1 MEGRQNSRAALRFHN
16 MTYEELV
23 EQIRVVPGSLGELED
38 GTDTDHI
45 PDDVAAVMAEVAVAA
60 NIARAT
66 QESLK
71 MRVEIARGR
80 GATWTMIGNAIGVTP
95 WRAHQ
100 RYFEH
105 RPYFARR

>member
-1 MEGRQNSRAALRFHN
+1 
-16 MTYEELV
+16 
-23 EQIRVVPGSLGELED
+23 
-38 GTDTDHI
+38 
-45 PDDVAAVMAEVAVAA
+45 MAEVAVAA

-95 WRAHQ
+95 WRAQQ
-100 RYFEH
+100 RYFGH

>member
-1 MEGRQNSRAALRFHN
+1 MIRK

-23 EQIRVVPGSLGELED
+23 EQIRAFPGSPAALD
-38 GTDTDHI
+38 RGTGVHRV
-45 PDDVAAVMAEVAVAA
+45 PDEVEPVMAEVVVAA
-60 NIARAT
+60 RIARVT

-80 GATWTMIGNAIGVTP
+80 GATWTMVGDAIGVTP
-95 WRAHQ
+95 WRAQQ

-105 RPYFARR
+105 RPYWARR

>member
-1 MEGRQNSRAALRFHN
+1 MPKLRSGTTVHD

-23 EQIRVVPGSLGELED
+23 DQIRAWPGSLAELEH
-38 GTDTDHI
+38 GTYTDHV
-45 PDDVAAVMAEVAVAA
+45 PNDVGAAMAEVAVAA

-95 WRAHQ
+95 WRAQQ
-100 RYFEH
+100 RYFGH

>member
-1 MEGRQNSRAALRFHN
+1 MPELRSGTTIDN

-23 EQIRVVPGSLGELED
+23 EQIRGLPGSLAELEH
-38 GTDTDHI
+38 GTDTDHG
-45 PDDVAAVMAEVAVAA
+45 PGDVAAAMAGVAVAA

-80 GATWTMIGNAIGVTP
+80 GATWTMIGKAIGVTP

-100 RYFEH
+100 RYFER